1 MRNGL
6 QLIVEGDLWPSG
18 QRKLDS
24 LAMHRAE
31 VERLIQ
37 MGDQS
42 AAHEQLRAM
51 LTTAARGLLLQARVF
66 PLARKEL
73 PAQLEQAGY
82 LPLAKALGRTI
93 ERKPRLEEIKAGLE
107 TLDASLEG
115 LGTPLA
121 A

>member
-1 MRNGL
+1 M
-6 QLIVEGDLWPSG
+6 QLIVERDLWPSA

-42 AAHEQLRAM
+42 AAHEQVRAM
-51 LTTAARGLLLQARVF
+51 LTTAARGLLLRARVF

-82 LPLAKALGRTI
+82 VPLANALRRTI
-93 ERKPRLEEIKAGLE
+93 EREPRLDEIEAGLQI
-107 TLDASLEG
+107 LDASLEG
-115 LGTPLA
+115 LGTTLA